1 MKKTAWILVTVL
13 MVVLAL
19 SIPAQAGEKIA
30 AGGLWRY
37 TPYILDVRI
46 AGGNTFV
53 HTHEDGVWTG
63 TFEGLSTEDGHLVIH
78 SSSGFRSF
86 RATVT
91 FSQVTVDGKS
101 GTLEMSAVGKE
112 LSPGQ
117 GWEGRWVITGGTGDL
132 ASLRGQG
139 TWWGPGAPAPGV
151 QGDIYYAG
159 EIHFEP

>member
-1 MKKTAWILVTVL
+1 MKKTAWILVTAL

-19 SIPAQAGEKIA
+19 SIPAQAGEKIV
-30 AGGLWRY
+30 AGGLWQY
-37 TPYILDVRI
+37 TPTILGVRI

-53 HTHEDGVWTG
+53 DTSEEGIWTG
-63 TFEGLSTEDGHLVIH
+63 TFEGASTEDGHMVIH
-78 SSSGFRSF
+78 SSGFRSF

-101 GTLEMSAVGKE
+101 GTLKMSAVGKK
-112 LSPGQ
+112 LSPEQ
-117 GWEGRWVITGGTGDL
+117 DWEGRWVITGGTGDL
-132 ASLRGQG
+132 AGLRGQG

-151 QGDIYYAG
+151 QGDIYYDG